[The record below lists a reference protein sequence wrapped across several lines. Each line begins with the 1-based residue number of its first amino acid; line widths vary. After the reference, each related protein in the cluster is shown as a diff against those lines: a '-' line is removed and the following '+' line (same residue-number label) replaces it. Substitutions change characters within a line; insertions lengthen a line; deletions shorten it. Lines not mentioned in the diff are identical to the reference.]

1 MRLTEQAHQEIKK
14 FLKPGDRV
22 IDATA
27 GNGYDTQFLANLVG
41 SEGVVF
47 AFDIQKES
55 IEESSRLIENAG
67 LSNQVIFLHSCHSK
81 ISITLPDELI
91 GTIRV
96 VTFNLGYLPG
106 GNKELITK
114 PETTLSALIQ
124 AYDYL
129 TEDGIISLIVYRGHP
144 GGQDEYDQLEKLMKK
159 KNWAFEKSTGNQSDD
174 CPVLF
179 LIRKT

>member
-55 IEESSRLIENAG
+55 IEESTRLIENAD
-67 LSNQVIFLHSCHSK
+67 LSNQVIFLHSY
-81 ISITLPDELI
+81 
-91 GTIRV
+91 V
-96 VTFNLGYLPG
+96 
-106 GNKELITK
+106 
-114 PETTLSALIQ
+114 
-124 AYDYL
+124 
-129 TEDGIISLIVYRGHP
+129 IVIF
-144 GGQDEYDQLEKLMKK
+144 Q
-159 KNWAFEKSTGNQSDD
+159 
-174 CPVLF
+174 
-179 LIRKT
+179 